1 MKASAV
7 AGLVLGLWAAAA
19 AATVPQPDD
28 FAFGVTVRTEGKAP
42 LWRVTLPEDV
52 YRHAVRPDLGD
63 VRVFDAV
70 GRNVP
75 YTLGRPELQPGAA
88 PAPVNL
94 PLFPLSAPK
103 ASDTV
108 GQALRIITDD
118 RGRIVNAISDAIRP
132 GQETRVAAY
141 LLDVSTLERAP
152 NRLVL
157 RWDHTPVAGFVVPV
171 SVVSSDDLTHWRTLV
186 HNVTL
191 ADLRSGG
198 HTLIHRD
205 IALPPRRERY
215 LRLSWPR
222 ALDGVRLTGVEAHFA
237 AGALPPARHWL
248 QVQGVAAATTPTSY
262 LFDSGGYWPADQVR
276 MSFPSRNAILV
287 GTLSSRPSPSAPWRA
302 RYRGLFYSLIADG
315 TPLRSDAVTVPGHG
329 NRYWKLDVASGEAD
343 LRGATPVLEL
353 GWVSRT
359 LTFVAQGEPPYTVAY
374 GNALIGPPRQPV
386 DALLSSLDARQ
397 GRAMV
402 KSAQLSE
409 PRALGGV
416 ARLSPPPPLL
426 PWRRWLLWAVL
437 GTGVLVLAWMVR
449 RLYRQMN
456 PPTGG

>member
-1 MKASAV
+1 MNTGAV
-7 AGLVLGLWAAAA
+7 AGLVLGLWAASAA
-19 AATVPQPDD
+19 AAVPQPDD
-28 FAFGVTVRTEGKAP
+28 FAFGATVRTEGEAP

-52 YRHAVRPDLGD
+52 YRHVVRPDLGD

-75 YTLGRPELQPGAA
+75 YTLRQPAAQPGTA
-88 PAPVNL
+88 PAPVGL
-94 PLFPLSAPK
+94 PLFPLNAPK
-103 ASDTV
+103 DSDAV

-118 RGRIVNAISDAIRP
+118 RGHIVNAISAAIRP

-141 LLDVSTLERAP
+141 LLDASALKHAP
-152 NRLVL
+152 NRLIL
-157 RWDHTPVAGFVVPV
+157 SWAHAPEAGFVVPV
-171 SVVSSDDLTHWRTLV
+171 RVEASDDLSHWRTLAY
-186 HNVTL
+186 NVTL

-205 IALPPRRERY
+205 IDLPPRRARY

-222 ALDGVRLTGVEAHFA
+222 ELAAVRLTGVEARFA
-237 AGALPPARHWL
+237 AGARAPERHWL
-248 QVQGVAAATTPTSY
+248 HVQGAAAATTPPSY

-276 MSFPSRNAILV
+276 VSFPGRNAILV
-287 GTLSSRPSPSAPWRA
+287 GTLSSRSSPSVPWRA
-302 RYRGLFYSLIADG
+302 RYRGLFYSLNADG
-315 TPLRSDAVTVPGHG
+315 TPLRSDAVTVPARSD
-329 NRYWKLDVASGEAD
+329 RYWKLDVASGEAD

-353 GWVSRT
+353 GWVPRT

-374 GNALIGPPRQPV
+374 GNALIGPPHQPV
-386 DALLSSLDARQ
+386 DALLRTLDARQ
-397 GRAMV
+397 GHAMV

-409 PRALGGV
+409 PKALGGV
-416 ARLSPPPPLL
+416 ARLSPPPPPL

-437 GTGVLVLAWMVR
+437 GAGVLVLAWMVR

-456 PPTGG
+456 SPGGG